1 MTCFLGGFLR
11 IFRGWGMGFFGII
24 YSLLKNSLVTERVR
38 KKNSGISQK
47 SSGGLVEKVR
57 SSSKKFELFF
67 SILWYKL
74 DGNSHLRPYLFEAT
88 YLRQSYSAKN
98 FLNLK
103 NKRQNI
109 INRGNNRSI
118 TKYCIHQKWEGF
130 KSGELV
136 FAANWSYFLKFT
148 F

>member
-11 IFRGWGMGFFGII
+11 IFLGRGWGFLGII

-38 KKNSGISQK
+38 KKTQKFLKKVQGACRK
-47 SSGGLVEKVR
+47 SSKFVEKIWIV
-57 SSSKKFELFF
+57 F

-98 FLNLK
+98 FLNLN
-103 NKRQNI
+103 NKRQKI
-109 INRGNNRSI
+109 INRGYNRSI

-130 KSGELV
+130 KSGV